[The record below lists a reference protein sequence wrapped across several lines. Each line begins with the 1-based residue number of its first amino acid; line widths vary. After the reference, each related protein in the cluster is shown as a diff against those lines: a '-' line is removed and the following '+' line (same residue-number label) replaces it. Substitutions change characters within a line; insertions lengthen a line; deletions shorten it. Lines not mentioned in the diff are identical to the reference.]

1 MQFSLKKYINEK
13 YLTERLQSDTVIHDI
28 LNDKGKMFTYYKQP
42 YPGTM
47 YKKALDQ
54 FEILNDIISNTFPI
68 YSTEAYDSYS
78 YQHESRKTD
87 ECQRACNKK
96 YV

>member
-1 MQFSLKKYINEK
+1 MQFSLKKYITEK

-54 FEILNDIISNTFPI
+54 FKILNDIIYNLIFYKLSI
-68 YSTEAYDSYS
+68 YFLQITSL
-78 YQHESRKTD
+78 
-87 ECQRACNKK
+87 
-96 YV
+96 